1 MDLDKALEVK
11 AVNQWFG
18 PKRVLHDVNLTLL
31 RGEIVALVGPSGCGK
46 TTLLQAI
53 LQINKDLP
61 KTGTIAVWEANEH
74 LRQHVVTSPG
84 KDRGI
89 VFQQYSLYPFKTA
102 LDNVVLGPKLANT
115 TIPFRIFRPIAW
127 WRLRRQYRAEAERLL
142 AKLGLADAMHRFPDE
157 LSGGMRQ
164 RVAIAQALIM
174 KPQILLLDEPFGA
187 LDEAVREEMRTM
199 LLELYQENL
208 EAKKAGQRPPYTIL
222 IVTHEIDEAIYV
234 ADRVIGLSQY
244 WDWQKHHRTCPGATV
259 VYDKV
264 MPVFAPGDEFNPD
277 ALKSI
282 RKEIRSVISE
292 SETPSDPKEHQTFWD
307 EIQKGKG
314 EGVLAS

>member
-11 AVNQWFG
+11 AVNHWFG
-18 PKRVLHDVNLTLL
+18 LKRVLYDVNLTLL

-46 TTLLQAI
+46 TTLLRAI
-53 LQINKDLP
+53 LGTNLP
-61 KTGTIAVWEANEH
+61 QAGTISVWGANEH
-74 LRQHVVTSPG
+74 VNHHIVTGPG

-89 VFQQYSLYPFKTA
+89 VFQQYSLYPYLTA
-102 LDNVVLGPKLANT
+102 LGNVTFGPKMGNT
-115 TIPFRIFRPIAW
+115 TIPFRLFRPIAW
-127 WRLRRQYRAEAERLL
+127 WRMRRRHREEAIKLL
-142 AKLGLADAMHRFPDE
+142 AKFGIAEAAHRFPDA

-199 LLELYQENL
+199 LLDLYQENL
-208 EAKKAGQRPPYTIL
+208 VAKREGRRPPYTIL

-234 ADRVIGLSQY
+234 ADRVVALSQH
-244 WDWQKHHRTCPGATV
+244 WAWKEHHRSCPGATI

-264 MPVFAPGDEFNPD
+264 APVFAPGDEFNPD
-277 ALKSI
+277 AYRGI
-282 RKEIRSVISE
+282 RKEVRSVAFETE
-292 SETPSDPKEHQTFWD
+292 SLCDPKLHQTFWQD
-307 EIQKGKG
+307 LEDGKG
-314 EGVLAS
+314 EGVLEWKA